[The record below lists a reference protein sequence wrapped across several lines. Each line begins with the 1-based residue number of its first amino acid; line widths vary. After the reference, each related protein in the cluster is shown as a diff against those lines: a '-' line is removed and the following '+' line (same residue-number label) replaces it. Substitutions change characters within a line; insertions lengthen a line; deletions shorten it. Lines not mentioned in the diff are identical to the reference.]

1 MTFEKDDLTFRQL
14 TRLTVLEPDTARSIR
29 VRERCRAAIYGAP
42 SAPNQCGAPSA
53 PNQCDAP
60 SAPNQ
65 ETASGRLIGILAE
78 PGLTYALSVGY
89 LVAVT
94 VDVLRVFLRR

>member
-29 VRERCRAAIYGAP
+29 VRERCRAAIY
-42 SAPNQCGAPSA
+42 GAPSA

>member
-53 PNQCDAP
+53 PNQ
-60 SAPNQ
+60 